1 MGRLYTVYVYLY
13 DRYVYQMVCCWST
26 RARVLSSI
34 NGIQYVDVKPQH
46 IVYRA
51 SPTTAFSYLYGMTTY
66 HTYRSFALFL
76 TLLSVF
82 EFIRRRE
89 WRVRSTC
96 VNLVTTCD
104 NLWRRRD
111 GGRFIA
117 DAPSV
122 LIVRVGVCVCARCSC
137 RASVSFCPLSHC
149 EHRSFLF
156 GWFIHA

>member
-1 MGRLYTVYVYLY
+1 MIYTITRKVHMGRLYTVYVYLS
-13 DRYVYQMVCCWST
+13 DHYVYQMVCCWST

-89 WRVRSTC
+89 WRVRSAC

-104 NLWRRRD
+104 NLLTTEGWRSVHCRR
-111 GGRFIA
+111 A
-117 DAPSV
+117 
-122 LIVRVGVCVCARCSC
+122 VRPHRACWCVCVCT
-137 RASVSFCPLSHC
+137 VFMPC
-149 EHRSFLF
+149 ECFVLPS
-156 GWFIHA
+156 